1 MLKIPVIAL
10 LLMLIITMQRYD
22 DPGIP
27 PGGDP
32 DIDEV
37 PLDNSLWLLI
47 LTGGLYGVCKNQRSE
62 NIGETLNR

>member
-1 MLKIPVIAL
+1 MLKIVIAL
-10 LLMLIITMQRYD
+10 LLMLTITIQRYD

-37 PLDNSLWLLI
+37 PLDDSLWLLI
-47 LTGGLYGVCKNQRSE
+47 LTGGLYGLNKNQRLE
-62 NIGETLNR
+62 NSGENLNR

>member
-1 MLKIPVIAL
+1 MAFKI
-10 LLMLIITMQRYD
+10 LMIVGLFISIGVSVQSD

-37 PLDNSLWLLI
+37 PLDQSVWFLLI
-47 LTGGLYGVCKNQRSE
+47 AGSFYGLYKVNR
-62 NIGETLNR
+62 IGDNKA

>member
-1 MLKIPVIAL
+1 MIIKL
-10 LLMLIITMQRYD
+10 LVVCQLFISIGIMAQPG

-37 PLDNSLWLLI
+37 PLDQYVCFLLV
-47 LTGGLYGVCKNQRSE
+47 TGAFYGWYKVNWNLKK
-62 NIGETLNR
+62 GV